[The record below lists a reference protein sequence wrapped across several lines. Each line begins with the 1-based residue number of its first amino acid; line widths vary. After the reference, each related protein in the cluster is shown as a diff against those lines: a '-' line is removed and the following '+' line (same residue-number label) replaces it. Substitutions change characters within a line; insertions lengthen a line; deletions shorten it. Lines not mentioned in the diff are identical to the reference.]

1 MVEEEGL
8 TFFIERPDISAPEGL
23 IGSDGVFWDAQGDGR
38 GGGTRGDVIESDAGG
53 IGVAQ
58 S

>member
-23 IGSDGVFWDAQGDGR
+23 IGSDGVFWDAQGGGW
-38 GGGTRGDVIESDAGG
+38 GGGTKDDVIESDAGR
-53 IGVAQ
+53 IGVTQ
-58 S
+58 G